1 MGPGLDLHDID
12 ASALKWPRIYG
23 YLCAAQGIFMS
34 NLWAEKNPP
43 DSRIICFMSKWP
55 QKIVRTLYEQ
65 IMSKVRTSN
74 SETKE
79 RIRWEKIC
87 AEIKRNNEKKWIE
100 KQWGKE
106 TVKSSSEQE
115 RMQYR
120 RRPYSSWAV
129 YEQIMSRLWAGG
141 DTHKTGS
148 GTSSRVDKR
157 KSKTKQRTKRQG
169 DEKIRWA
176 ERKKDKTFRCP

>member
-1 MGPGLDLHDID
+1 MTMMMIIMMIQIMIMIWEWYRRERTELVGKTRICMRAPG
-12 ASALKWPRIYG
+12 KNYE
-23 YLCAAQGIFMS
+23 QFMS
-34 NLWAEKNPP
+34 RKKTL
-43 DSRIICFMSKWP
+43 DSHILFMSKWP

-65 IMSKVRTSN
+65 LKSKVRTSD
-74 SETKE
+74 SEAKE
-79 RIRWEKIC
+79 RRRWEKIC
-87 AEIKRNNEKKWIE
+87 AEIKRNSEKKWIQ

-157 KSKTKQRTKRQG
+157 KSKTK
-169 DEKIRWA
+169 
-176 ERKKDKTFRCP
+176 

>member
-1 MGPGLDLHDID
+1 
-12 ASALKWPRIYG
+12 
-23 YLCAAQGIFMS
+23 MS
-34 NLWAEKNPP
+34 SLWAEKNPP
-43 DSRIICFMSKWP
+43 DSRIIFFMSKWP

-169 DEKIRWA
+169 DEKIRCA
-176 ERKKDKTFRCP
+176 ERKK

>member
-1 MGPGLDLHDID
+1 
-12 ASALKWPRIYG
+12 
-23 YLCAAQGIFMS
+23 MS
-34 NLWAEKNPP
+34 VVFCLNIHAMAKNPV
-43 DSRIICFMSKWP
+43 RIWMPKEFPWKTNTIL
-55 QKIVRTLYEQ
+55 T
-65 IMSKVRTSN
+65 N
-74 SETKE
+74 DSETKE

-176 ERKKDKTFRCP
+176 ERKKNKTFRCQ

>member
-1 MGPGLDLHDID
+1 
-12 ASALKWPRIYG
+12 
-23 YLCAAQGIFMS
+23 
-34 NLWAEKNPP
+34 
-43 DSRIICFMSKWP
+43 MSKWP

-65 IMSKVRTSN
+65 IMSKVRTSD

-79 RIRWEKIC
+79 RRRWEKIC

-176 ERKKDKTFRCP
+176 ERKKMKLFDVNIVLFEHTC